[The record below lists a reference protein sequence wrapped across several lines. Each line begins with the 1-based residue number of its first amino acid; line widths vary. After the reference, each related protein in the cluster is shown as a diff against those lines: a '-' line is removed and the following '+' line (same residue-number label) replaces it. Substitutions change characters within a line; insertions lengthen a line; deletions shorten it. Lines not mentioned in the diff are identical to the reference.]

1 MNETERNEMEE
12 RMSAFEKQLKA
23 LTDGTTKQ

>member
-1 MNETERNEMEE
+1 MNETERNEMEK

-23 LTDGTTKQ
+23 LTKGTTKQ